1 MVTKKQQAIDPN
13 LLDQLE
19 EDKNVERTKQRSLD
33 AQKEKDQ
40 GGGVSD
46 PKGKGSAWR
55 INERKKQK
63 SIHFDGTLNTKIN
76 LLSQLENKPIEDILY
91 DIIAEWFNNHF
102 DERKKELL
110 GQL

>member
-1 MVTKKQQAIDPN
+1 MVKKKEYSAQNWADETEQGIAIDNKKQKA
-13 LLDQLE
+13 LE
-19 EDKNVERTKQRSLD
+19 AKQK
-33 AQKEKDQ
+33 QE
-40 GGGVSD
+40 GGGVPD

-55 INERKKQK
+55 ITERKKQK
-63 SIHFDGTLNTKIN
+63 SIHFDETLNTKIN

-91 DIIAEWFNNHF
+91 DIIAEWFNDHF